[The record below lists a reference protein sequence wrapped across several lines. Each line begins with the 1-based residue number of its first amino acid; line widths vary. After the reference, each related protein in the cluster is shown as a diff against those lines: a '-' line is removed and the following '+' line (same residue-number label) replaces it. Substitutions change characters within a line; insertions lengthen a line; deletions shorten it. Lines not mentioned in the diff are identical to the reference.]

1 MYIVKRASYRP
12 PHTPTRGPHHQCSQG
27 YEPQHQTA
35 AGISSQAP
43 HSSPQLKARCP
54 CFQRGV
60 LAGTTG
66 RSPNSLL
73 IPRGRGGSCP
83 MVWRD
88 GAEHVRMTCG
98 RAYSHLSRQANLRDC
113 TALRRDVG
121 QDIPA
126 PARRGSGSGHGDP
139 VDVGTAW
146 HSHLMYLWEITV
158 NDRVHTYFPISTD
171 TSQRRTEVKTS
182 VAFCYFLICSSTQ

>member
-126 PARRGSGSGHGDP
+126 PARRAPPRWVARRWSSQPARASSGQPRLRHN
-139 VDVGTAW
+139 A
-146 HSHLMYLWEITV
+146 
-158 NDRVHTYFPISTD
+158 RRQ
-171 TSQRRTEVKTS
+171 TSRRP
-182 VAFCYFLICSSTQ
+182 A